1 MSKKLPV
8 AELLSV
14 IALLTACYSSVYAR
28 GHTKSGNAGIGFV
41 DLQAVLQHS
50 SAGQSLNASIEP
62 RQQKLKKAAEE
73 KLKELK
79 EEQEALAKLP
89 ADKATAQTAVL
100 QKKVSDWNSEAQ
112 KQEAELNQAAQ
123 PAVQKIREAMNAAI
137 TDIADE
143 NKLNAVLPLQGA
155 FYANKGI
162 DLTSET
168 IRRVNKLLPK
178 VEVKE

>member
-14 IALLTACYSSVYAR
+14 IAMLAACYSVVYTR
-28 GHTKSGNAGIGFV
+28 GHTKSANAAIGFV
-41 DLQAVLQHS
+41 DLQAVLQQS
-50 SAGQSLNASIEP
+50 SAGQSLNAYVEP

-73 KLKELK
+73 KIKELK
-79 EEQEALAKLP
+79 EEQVAIEKLP
-89 ADKATAQTAVL
+89 TDKATAQAAAL
-100 QKKVSDWNSEAQ
+100 QKKVVDWNSEAQ
-112 KQEAELNQAAQ
+112 KQEAELNQAAE
-123 PAVQKIREAMNAAI
+123 PAVQKIRDAMNAAI

-155 FYANKGI
+155 FYANKVL